1 MTSMLQETVTMSDLT
16 NARAI
21 IAENLYCVICKKAV
35 DNVIIESDAV
45 LLRPRLIAECHGRMD
60 FIPFSD
66 PRFDVACDA
75 VHAGEAGLP
84 AAVRVSCFLKVF

>member
-1 MTSMLQETVTMSDLT
+1 MSDLT

-45 LLRPRLIAECHGRMD
+45 LLRPRLIAECHGKMD

-66 PRFDVACDA
+66 PRFDVVSDGVLAS
-75 VHAGEAGLP
+75 GIGLP
-84 AAVRVSCFLKVF
+84 APVRVSCFLRVF